1 MAIKRVS
8 AIPNAYKNGLSTRE
22 KVRKDLEFAL
32 TARISM
38 FEFEGDYNYKTLG
51 SYVRDEADRLFRDRY
66 WSPAR
71 DEIVNT
77 LGKEL
82 GRTDIECERIYREYK
97 QAFKIHGVTQ
107 SDRIHIYVEIDFNY
121 LDNYKSSLMARTRI
135 QCGLSGNRKG
145 TG

>member
-1 MAIKRVS
+1 MAIKQVEF
-8 AIPNAYKNGLSTRE
+8 IPNAYKNAMSTRE
-22 KVRKDLEFAL
+22 KVRKDLELAL
-32 TARISM
+32 TERISM

-51 SYVRDEADRLFRDRY
+51 AYVRDEADRIFKDCF

-82 GRTDIECERIYREYK
+82 GRTDIRCELIYREYK

-107 SDRIHIYVEIDFNY
+107 TDRVHIYVEIDFDY
-121 LDNYKSSLMARTRI
+121 LDNYKDKLMARTRI
-135 QCGLSGNRKG
+135 QCGLHGNRKG